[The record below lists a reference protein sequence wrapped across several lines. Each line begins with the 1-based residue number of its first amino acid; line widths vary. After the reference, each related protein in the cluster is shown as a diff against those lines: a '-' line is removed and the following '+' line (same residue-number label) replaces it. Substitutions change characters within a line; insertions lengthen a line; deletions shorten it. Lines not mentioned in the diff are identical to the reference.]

1 MSNQTVIMAIDA
13 VAPDAPMLPIVAV
26 CEVLDR
32 SRTNSVE
39 SVVEEFKRLMVK
51 AGLECNAKPCEILS
65 ALVNDTLLS
74 DETDQCHVYGLD
86 FIKACD
92 KAMCGNH
99 S

>member
-1 MSNQTVIMAIDA
+1 MTNLTVIQAIDS
-13 VAPDAPMLPIVAV
+13 VAAEAPMLPIVAV

-51 AGLECNAKPCEILS
+51 AGLECGAKPCEILS

>member
-1 MSNQTVIMAIDA
+1 MSNQTVIMA
-13 VAPDAPMLPIVAV
+13 IVAV